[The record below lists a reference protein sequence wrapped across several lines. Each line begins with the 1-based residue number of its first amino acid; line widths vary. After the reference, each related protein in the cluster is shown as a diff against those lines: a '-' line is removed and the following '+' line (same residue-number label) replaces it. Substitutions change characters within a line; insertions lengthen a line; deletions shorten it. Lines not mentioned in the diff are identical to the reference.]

1 MLMFTAEG
9 WWMVNTLPKL
19 LKQRFQTIP
28 LFLYDMLSTSNIN
41 RKHCKNNELPK
52 KGFGCLC

>member
-1 MLMFTAEG
+1 MFTAEG